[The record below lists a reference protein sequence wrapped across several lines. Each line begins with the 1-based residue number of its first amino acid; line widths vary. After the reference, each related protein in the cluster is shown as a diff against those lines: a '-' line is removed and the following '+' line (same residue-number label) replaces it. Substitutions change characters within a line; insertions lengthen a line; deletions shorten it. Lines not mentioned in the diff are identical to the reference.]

1 MKPEQMIQAVRG
13 KAVEIF
19 FHTGY
24 ERFVPLDDVE
34 KIILTATE
42 PEDEPKLSDFC
53 RWQKRDIKDLQ
64 TSIRDL
70 VKNRKTD
77 NQIALRK
84 WDGFLEDTDYRELP
98 DDMDIVD
105 NLYRNWLQQEDK

>member
-42 PEDEPKLSDFC
+42 PED
-53 RWQKRDIKDLQ
+53 
-64 TSIRDL
+64 
-70 VKNRKTD
+70 D
-77 NQIALRK
+77 NQIALQK
-84 WDGFLEDTDYRELP
+84 IKEIIDAIEATGSTKPITLLEVVERL
-98 DDMDIVD
+98 
-105 NLYRNWLQQEDK
+105 NQEDK